1 MTEMSQNRLILS
13 ILLASASLISACK
26 KELNQTVTV
35 ERDCTGTY
43 LRLDR
48 KDYQVC
54 NPEKVASFSDGAT
67 ARATFRKISV
77 CNGSARDTIVC
88 KMLHPNEGWIEVSK
102 IE

>member
-54 NPEKVASFSDGAT
+54 NLEKVTSFSDGAT
-67 ARATFRKISV
+67 ARAKFKKIGECTS
-77 CNGSARDTIVC
+77 SARDTIVC
-88 KMLHPNEGWIEVSK
+88 KMLHRNEGWIEVSK